1 MHIGWQKWKA
11 TRKGNCLESCKH
23 TIVEWVSEWLSEAE
37 MKPTSC
43 SPVGNALF
51 AIWPWTSCF
60 FKYFRER
67 SKVFSSTYFENC

>member
-11 TRKGNCLESCKH
+11 TRKGDCLESCKH

-43 SPVGNALF
+43 SPVLL
-51 AIWPWTSCF
+51 S
-60 FKYFRER
+60 R
-67 SKVFSSTYFENC
+67 

>member
-11 TRKGNCLESCKH
+11 TRKGDCLESCKH
-23 TIVEWVSEWLSEAE
+23 TIVEWVSEWLSEA
-37 MKPTSC
+37 
-43 SPVGNALF
+43 VGNALF
-51 AIWPWTSCF
+51 AIWLWTSCS

>member
-11 TRKGNCLESCKH
+11 TRKGDCLESCKH

-43 SPVGNALF
+43 SPVGNALS
-51 AIWPWTSCF
+51 AIWLWTSCF

-67 SKVFSSTYFENC
+67 SKVFWSTYFENC